1 MYYHAILW
9 KDIKDNNASKDD
21 VQTIMGFVAKTG
33 FGVTSLKLQAEPA
46 QPQYYADEPQYADEQ
61 QQGADP
67 QQNIRGIANM

>member
-67 QQNIRGIANM
+67 Q